1 MCYFSFF
8 SQLGFKKKIKSVH
21 CIISIMIA
29 VELGDIGG
37 SGSKN
42 EMGSYAQNHAVA
54 VD

>member
-1 MCYFSFF
+1 
-8 SQLGFKKKIKSVH
+8 
-21 CIISIMIA
+21 MIA